1 MGTLHKGSDKEIK
14 ALDAYIKLVRASNTV
29 ISRVGKTRAMHKLT
43 VSQFG
48 ILEAL
53 FHLGPLNQ
61 RELALKILKSGPN
74 ITTVIDNLER
84 AGLVRRERNTE
95 DRRSYTVSLTGEG
108 QELIGRAFPDHVQA
122 IVEAMNK
129 LSPDEQDELARL
141 CRKLGLGQ

>member
-1 MGTLHKGSDKEIK
+1 MGTLHKGTDKEIR
-14 ALDAYIKLVRASNTV
+14 ALDAYIKLVRASNTI
-29 ISRVGKTRAMHKLT
+29 ISRVGKTRAGHKLT

-53 FHLGPLNQ
+53 YHLGPLNQ
-61 RELALKILKSGPN
+61 RDLALKILKSGPN

-84 AGLVRRERNTE
+84 AGLVRRERNLE
-95 DRRSYTVSLTGEG
+95 DRRSYTVSLTAGG
-108 QELIGRAFPDHVQA
+108 QELIERAFPDHVQA

-129 LSPDEQDELARL
+129 LSPEEQDELARL